1 MKKLFLAAAVLG
13 VVSLSSCKSEKEK
26 VDAKVENTQ
35 ENVAETVTDQV
46 EAGKETIDKV
56 AEVAK
61 DFPTFTSPEANDWA
75 KRYAEL
81 AGEMKVAATAG
92 DQAKLAELT
101 KKAVD
106 LSTELQK
113 ITQKLSPDDAKK
125 LQEWSVE
132 IQKQLTK

>member
-1 MKKLFLAAAVLG
+1 
-13 VVSLSSCKSEKEK
+13 
-26 VDAKVENTQ
+26 
-35 ENVAETVTDQV
+35 
-46 EAGKETIDKV
+46 
-56 AEVAK
+56 
-61 DFPTFTSPEANDWA
+61 
-75 KRYAEL
+75 
-81 AGEMKVAATAG
+81 MKVAATAG

-125 LQEWSVE
+125 LQEWSAE